1 MKPKIYSQS
10 VHKEILTF
18 YLAGLKLTIDNNLT
32 EVDQNVEE
40 RFELSE
46 TESNRH
52 QNEKSSDQVFD
63 VSFDALLGYSNM
75 RQPHVDTRKK
85 DRFRLRFSLQV
96 VSFIYLATVLS
107 LNWLKSTLVALNFYQ
122 KWLALGK

>member
-40 RFELSE
+40 RFEPGLGMAKAKKG
-46 TESNRH
+46 
-52 QNEKSSDQVFD
+52 KSKSKLTLPAFA
-63 VSFDALLGYSNM
+63 SLPAKRATKIEAPGKPCLC
-75 RQPHVDTRKK
+75 RQ
-85 DRFRLRFSLQV
+85 RF
-96 VSFIYLATVLS
+96 
-107 LNWLKSTLVALNFYQ
+107 
-122 KWLALGK
+122 